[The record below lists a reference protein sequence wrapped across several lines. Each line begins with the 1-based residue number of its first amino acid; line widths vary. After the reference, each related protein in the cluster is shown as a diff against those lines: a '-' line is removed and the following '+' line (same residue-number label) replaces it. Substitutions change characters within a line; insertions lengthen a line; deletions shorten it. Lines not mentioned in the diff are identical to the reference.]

1 MVVITNGGMKLEIP
15 YESFKQDY
23 EPFGW
28 KIIEDKRI
36 PKEEKV
42 IAEDKRIDK
51 NEQKKKEATETI
63 VENKKEDKE
72 IKKKK

>member
-23 EPFGW
+23 QPFGW
-28 KIIEDKRI
+28 KII
-36 PKEEKV
+36 
-42 IAEDKRIDK
+42 EDKRIDK

>member
-1 MVVITNGGMKLEIP
+1 MVVISDGGSLKLKIP

-36 PKEEKV
+36 
-42 IAEDKRIDK
+42 DK
-51 NEQKKKEATETI
+51 NEQKEKEATETI
-63 VENKKEDKE
+63 VEDKE
-72 IKKKK
+72 IKIKK

>member
-1 MVVITNGGMKLEIP
+1 MVVISDGGSLKLKIP

-36 PKEEKV
+36 
-42 IAEDKRIDK
+42 DK

-63 VENKKEDKE
+63 VEDKE

>member
-36 PKEEKV
+36 
-42 IAEDKRIDK
+42 DK

>member
-1 MVVITNGGMKLEIP
+1 MVVISDGCSLKLKIP

-36 PKEEKV
+36 
-42 IAEDKRIDK
+42 DKI
-51 NEQKKKEATETI
+51 EQKKKEATETI

>member
-1 MVVITNGGMKLEIP
+1 MVVISDGGSLKLKIP

-36 PKEEKV
+36 
-42 IAEDKRIDK
+42 DK
-51 NEQKKKEATETI
+51 NEQKKKGTTETI

>member
-1 MVVITNGGMKLEIP
+1 MVVISDGGSLKLKIP

-36 PKEEKV
+36 
-42 IAEDKRIDK
+42 DK
-51 NEQKKKEATETI
+51 NEQKEKEATETI
-63 VENKKEDKE
+63 VEDKE

>member
-36 PKEEKV
+36 
-42 IAEDKRIDK
+42 DK
-51 NEQKKKEATETI
+51 NEQKKKETTETI